1 MASDSSQIAH
11 VIKCMKLDSE
21 LHKTHKNTILNRLIN
36 DNINLAP
43 QGSDE
48 WLALREYNIGGSEM
62 ATITGDSGFSSID
75 KLIAQKIGLYKFN
88 GNIMTRWGNLFEP
101 ITQMLMEKIFDIN
114 QIQETGS
121 LEGAV
126 KNQRYSPDGLAVVKM
141 LCGEFIED
149 EYIETE
155 EYCTVLFEYKS
166 PYYGIPCGYI
176 PKYYIPQVKT
186 GLCSIPIADFAL
198 FVSNMFRKCA
208 FDDLQNTNV
217 YDINFHNRDQ
227 KKKFIPELPLAMGII
242 TFHQT
247 QQQYDKFCKDY
258 SDIIDFVDNSDVS
271 DSDTSD
277 SDTSDS
283 DDCSNE
289 ENADTV
295 FGNMGNP
302 IIKKPKNNSLHN
314 YIYMNRNTS
323 RKIDFG
329 KSYYTDFDTILL
341 LFSEKLITP
350 EYSEP
355 HVFDKYCKH
364 DFISAQNKL
373 NPNNKTFKEQIQIYK
388 NIISDPKIMGYIP
401 WKLMKSDI
409 LYEQRDD
416 SYVLKYEQKINDTI
430 KTIRDINNIG
440 SQDLKIKLFKELFP
454 KSKVL
459 REAGVDNSHIMDCL
473 PKNL

>member
-1 MASDSSQIAH
+1 MSKITHLLKSINFN
-11 VIKCMKLDSE
+11 SE
-21 LHKTHKNTILNRLIN
+21 IHKAHKNNILNQLIN
-36 DNINLAP
+36 DNISLAP
-43 QGSDE
+43 QGSNE

-101 ITQMLMEKIFDIN
+101 ITQLLMEKLFDID

-126 KNQRYSPDGLAVVKM
+126 KHQRYSPDGLAVVKI
-141 LCGEFIED
+141 LCGECIED

-186 GLCSIPIADFAL
+186 GMCSIPIVDFSL

-208 FDDLQNTNV
+208 FVDLQNTNV
-217 YDINFHNRDQ
+217 YDMNFHNRDL
-227 KKKFIPELPLAMGII
+227 KKKFVPELPLAMGII

-247 QQQYDKFCKDY
+247 QHQYDKFCKDY
-258 SDIIDFVDNSDVS
+258 SDVIDCFDSPSDSDNSDDS
-271 DSDTSD
+271 DSEDASKVF
-277 SDTSDS
+277 
-283 DDCSNE
+283 SNI
-289 ENADTV
+289 
-295 FGNMGNP
+295 GKP
-302 IIKKPKNNSLHN
+302 PIKKPKNNSLHN
-314 YIYMNRNTS
+314 YIYTNRNTS

-329 KSYYTDFDTILL
+329 KSYHSDFDTILL

-355 HVFDKYCKH
+355 HIFDKYCDH
-364 DFISAQNKL
+364 EFLQAQHKI
-373 NPNNKTFKEQIQIYK
+373 NPNTKTYKEQMGIYK
-388 NIISDPKIMGYIP
+388 NMIADPKIMGYIP

-409 LYEQRDD
+409 LYEPRDEL
-416 SYVLKYEQKINDTI
+416 YVKTYEEKINSTIETI
-430 KTIRDINNIG
+430 KKINNTP
-440 SQDLKIKLFKELFP
+440 SRESKIKLFKELFP

-459 REAGVDNSHIMDCL
+459 KEAGVDNSHIMDCL